1 MEKEF
6 TQAEHRSIDEADAA
20 IDIRDFDLW
29 YADFQALKSIDLQI
43 PENRCCAF
51 IGPSGCGKSTLLR
64 TFNRMCDFV
73 EGVRTEGSIEFC
85 GQDIFKMDANALRV
99 HVGMVFQHPNPFPMS
114 IRDNILYG
122 PARMKKLSRSEA
134 DEIVERLDRKSC
146 WKKGTCT
153 WDDGHVDGN
162 SDHNPDELLIDSV
175 RHDEVPGIHT
185 ISYDSEADCI
195 TISHSA
201 HSRKGFALGAVLAA
215 EFTQTHEGLLTTS
228 DLFKF

>member
-6 TQAEHRSIDEADAA
+6 AQAEHRSIDETNVA

-29 YADFQALKSIDLQI
+29 YTDFQALKSIDLQI

-122 PARMKKLSRSEA
+122 PARMKKL
-134 DEIVERLDRKSC
+134 
-146 WKKGTCT
+146 G
-153 WDDGHVDGN
+153 
-162 SDHNPDELLIDSV
+162 
-175 RHDEVPGIHT
+175 
-185 ISYDSEADCI
+185 
-195 TISHSA
+195 
-201 HSRKGFALGAVLAA
+201 
-215 EFTQTHEGLLTTS
+215 
-228 DLFKF
+228 